1 MRPPTCPDLREH
13 QSRDHLTQ
21 QIAGGEHSEGA
32 GEGRVGVMGVKTMR
46 TRVKTSERERVVV
59 AEAEDEAVDS
69 SEDTDLDML
78 DEEEPVVLVTKPLT
92 PLGMTSTNTMVETR
106 REIAVVAAVEDVA
119 VEDSVLEEDSVVVLG
134 VVSGVDSEEASAGA
148 SVVDEAGVRA
158 VVETETVVTEVLV
171 VDTEVVEME
180 AEDVVAVSEEAKED
194 AEKAEAEAATA
205 AVIKAKVT
213 PRSSR
218 RKSLRRKK

>member
-1 MRPPTCPDLREH
+1 M
-13 QSRDHLTQ
+13 
-21 QIAGGEHSEGA
+21 
-32 GEGRVGVMGVKTMR
+32 
-46 TRVKTSERERVVV
+46 RVKTSERERVVV
-59 AEAEDEAVDS
+59 AEAEEEAVDS

-134 VVSGVDSEEASAGA
+134 VASGGDSEEASAEA

-158 VVETETVVTEVLV
+158 VVETETV
-171 VDTEVVEME
+171 
-180 AEDVVAVSEEAKED
+180 
-194 AEKAEAEAATA
+194 
-205 AVIKAKVT
+205 
-213 PRSSR
+213 
-218 RKSLRRKK
+218 